1 MGNYADLSFQKIPLL
16 HQTVARRVEDFSDF
30 VQEKVMNQ
38 IQQCVYFSLALDE
51 STDVRDVSQL
61 LIFVRS
67 IDSQFNVSEE
77 LLGLL
82 PLYTTTK

>member
-1 MGNYADLSFQKIPLL
+1 
-16 HQTVARRVEDFSDF
+16 
-30 VQEKVMNQ
+30 MNQ

-61 LIFVRS
+61 LVFVRS

-82 PLYTTTK
+82 PLFTTTKGSDIYEALNSLI